1 MGALLWNLADG
12 VASVGA
18 GAFCQNI
25 KSTII
30 LITYGIGWPSDTV
43 DAILVI
49 FVSMLFHFSQRQS
62 NNIINIDDTSYMG
75 LWVTKD
81 SFYS

>member
-1 MGALLWNLADG
+1 MEALLGDLADG

-18 GAFCQNI
+18 GTFCQNI

-30 LITYGIGWPSDTV
+30 LITYGIGWPSDTM

-49 FVSMLFHFSQRQS
+49 FMSILFHFSRRQS
-62 NNIINIDDTSYMG
+62 NNIINIEDTFYMG
-75 LWVTKD
+75 LWVTKV
-81 SFYS
+81 